1 MGIKIHDESY
11 SQWVSES
18 LLFECVSLLPDT
30 KLETAR
36 CLRTTTRN
44 CYHNI
49 PPLIFSAQSNSL
61 DPFIFLVEQISS
73 YLSVSTVT
81 ALPTWPHLCP
91 VPWVTDL
98 QHQVTTDTW
107 RSEERGFYKP
117 SCFVVGFFSLI
128 SLVPR
133 KIPSLS
139 LLPTPNPKPLCCAGI
154 ISYNNI
160 NISLEL
166 ITFGVIVPY

>member
-30 KLETAR
+30 KLETVR
-36 CLRTTTRN
+36 CLRTTRN

-117 SCFVVGFFSLI
+117 SCFVVGFFSPHQ
-128 SLVPR
+128 SSAQENPQFVPSPHPQP
-133 KIPSLS
+133 KAT
-139 LLPTPNPKPLCCAGI
+139 LLRWHNFLQ
-154 ISYNNI
+154 
-160 NISLEL
+160 
-166 ITFGVIVPY
+166 